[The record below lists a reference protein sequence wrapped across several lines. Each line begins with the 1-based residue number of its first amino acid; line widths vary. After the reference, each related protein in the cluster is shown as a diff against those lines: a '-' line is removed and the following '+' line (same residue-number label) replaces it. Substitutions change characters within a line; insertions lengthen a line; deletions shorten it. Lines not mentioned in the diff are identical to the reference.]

1 MLQLDAAEAVRA
13 AETAEIAR
21 ISVSLRCPKLPR
33 MRKAFII

>member
-1 MLQLDAAEAVRA
+1 MQKLDAAESVRA

-21 ISVSLRCPKLPR
+21 ISVSLRFPKLPR